1 MNDERLDLATI
12 ALDDTLGTDEG
23 GYIPGFPHRPPGAK
37 LIGGVWLPETEQH
50 FVDMMLHNKKRTRV
64 VDGKHTY
71 QYHKLEAA
79 LRHLPADRRRVG
91 VDIGAHVGL
100 WSMWLV
106 KLFGHVHAFEPVAGH
121 ADIFP
126 WNMSADNWTLHRVA
140 LGEREGSVSLTV
152 PPEQTGNA
160 HVVGGGEVPMVTLD
174 SCELERVDFLKI
186 DVEGYEL
193 PVLRGAEATLR
204 RCRPILV
211 VEQKGNDA
219 KFYGQPRDAAVAW
232 LKTLG
237 ARDLAVI
244 SGDHIMG
251 W

>member
-1 MNDERLDLATI
+1 MTDQPFDPVATGR
-12 ALDDTLGTDEG
+12 DDTLGTDEG
-23 GYIPGFPHRPPGAK
+23 DFRPTAPNRPARAK
-37 LIGGVWLPETEQH
+37 LVGGVWLPDTEQH
-50 FVDMMLHNKKRTRV
+50 FVEMMLHNKKRTRV

-79 LRHLPADRRRVG
+79 MAFVPPERRRVA

-106 KLFGHVHAFEPVAGH
+106 KLFGHVHAFEPVAHH
-121 ADIFP
+121 AVLFA
-126 WNMSADNWTLHRVA
+126 WNVPAANVTLHRVA
-140 LGEREGSVSLTV
+140 LGERAGAVSLTV

-160 HVVGGGEVPMVTLD
+160 HVAGDGEVPMLRLD
-174 SCELERVDFLKI
+174 SLRLARVDFLKI

-193 PVLRGAEATLR
+193 PVLRGAEQTLR
-204 RCRPILV
+204 RCKPIMV

-219 KFYGQPRDAAVAW
+219 KFYGQPRNAAAGW

-237 ARDLAVI
+237 ARDLQTI